1 MKLLSRQ
8 GGIGP
13 SSSNAHVACCSICG
27 GEHDTNECVDSEQVQ
42 FVNNYNRNAPNNP
55 YSNTYNPGWTNHPNF
70 GWKDQG
76 NQQRPTNP
84 PGFQSRQP
92 QAETK
97 PSWEIAVEKLAKV
110 TSDRFEQVEGR
121 LDQLAGMYRN
131 LEVQIGQIANVIN
144 NRNPGELPSKTEVN
158 PREHVNAII
167 LRSGK
172 TVEGFDFENSGGEKD
187 KKQAIEGEQESQND
201 HVIIDIDA
209 LHPKLNSNVIPFPH
223 RLKKDGQDREFEKFF
238 KMFKQLHI
246 NIPFIDAITQIP
258 SYARFLK
265 DIMSKKRK
273 IVDNEMIALTEEC
286 SALIKNKLPPKLKDP
301 GSFSIPCTIGQL
313 HFSNDL
319 CDLGASVSLM
329 PLSVARRLGLQ
340 ELKATNI
347 TLQLADR
354 SITRSMGILENVLIK
369 VRQSIIPVDFVVLDI
384 EEDVRM
390 PIILGR
396 PFLAT
401 ARTII
406 DVEKGKL
413 ILRVNGEELEFN
425 LDNKDGSIEPTT
437 LVSNMPYDE
446 KINQERTEEVKF
458 INVLGTN
465 FHGVGTKEEKIRME
479 VGLINSPFHEENSEK
494 LSQFRKDK
502 QNPLQGE
509 VEPLYDKSNIP
520 PWHLRKLDYEDQCM
534 VHHMVDWLGSFDPW
548 GENLSLML

>member
-1 MKLLSRQ
+1 
-8 GGIGP
+8 
-13 SSSNAHVACCSICG
+13 
-27 GEHDTNECVDSEQVQ
+27 
-42 FVNNYNRNAPNNP
+42 
-55 YSNTYNPGWTNHPNF
+55 
-70 GWKDQG
+70 
-76 NQQRPTNP
+76 
-84 PGFQSRQP
+84 
-92 QAETK
+92 
-97 PSWEIAVEKLAKV
+97 
-110 TSDRFEQVEGR
+110 
-121 LDQLAGMYRN
+121 MYRN

-172 TVEGFDFENSGGEKD
+172 TVEGFDFENSGCEKD
-187 KKQAIEGEQESQND
+187 KKQAIEGE
-201 HVIIDIDA
+201 
-209 LHPKLNSNVIPFPH
+209 
-223 RLKKDGQDREFEKFF
+223 LKKDGQDREFEKFF

-313 HFSNDL
+313 HFSNAL

-354 SITRSMGILENVLIK
+354 SITRPMGILENVLIK

-425 LDNKDGSIEPTT
+425 LDNKEGNIEPTA

-446 KINQERTEEVKF
+446 KVNQERTEEVKF

-479 VGLINSPFHEENSEK
+479 VGLINSPFHEESGEK

-548 GENLSLML
+548 GENRSLML

>member
-1 MKLLSRQ
+1 MDTLNMLSAQMNNVMKILSRQ
-8 GGIGP
+8 GGVSP
-13 SSSNAHVACCSICG
+13 SSSNAHVACCSFCG
-27 GEHDTNECVDSEQVQ
+27 GEHDINECVDSEQVQ

-55 YSNTYNPGWTNHPNF
+55 YSNTYNPGWRNHPNF

-84 PGFQSRQP
+84 PGFQPRQP

-110 TSDRFEQVEGR
+110 TSDRFERVEGR
-121 LDQLAGMYRN
+121 LDQLTTMYRN

-144 NRNPGELPSKTEVN
+144 NRNPGELSSKTEVN

-209 LHPKLNSNVIPFPH
+209 LHPKLNSHLNSNVIPFPH
-223 RLKKDGQDREFEKFF
+223 RLKKDRQDREFEKFF

-313 HFSNDL
+313 HFSNAL
-319 CDLGASVSLM
+319 CDLL
-329 PLSVARRLGLQ
+329 
-340 ELKATNI
+340 T
-347 TLQLADR
+347 
-354 SITRSMGILENVLIK
+354 IL
-369 VRQSIIPVDFVVLDI
+369 
-384 EEDVRM
+384 
-390 PIILGR
+390 
-396 PFLAT
+396 T
-401 ARTII
+401 
-406 DVEKGKL
+406 
-413 ILRVNGEELEFN
+413 
-425 LDNKDGSIEPTT
+425 
-437 LVSNMPYDE
+437 
-446 KINQERTEEVKF
+446 
-458 INVLGTN
+458 
-465 FHGVGTKEEKIRME
+465 
-479 VGLINSPFHEENSEK
+479 
-494 LSQFRKDK
+494 
-502 QNPLQGE
+502 
-509 VEPLYDKSNIP
+509 
-520 PWHLRKLDYEDQCM
+520 KLD
-534 VHHMVDWLGSFDPW
+534 L
-548 GENLSLML
+548 

>member
-1 MKLLSRQ
+1 MDTLNMLSAQMNNVMKLLSRQ
-8 GGIGP
+8 GGVSP
-13 SSSNAHVACCSICG
+13 SSSNAHVACCSFCG
-27 GEHDTNECVDSEQVQ
+27 GEHDINECVDSEQVQ

-55 YSNTYNPGWTNHPNF
+55 YSNTYNPGWRNHPNF

-84 PGFQSRQP
+84 PGFQPRQP

-110 TSDRFEQVEGR
+110 TSDRFERVEGK
-121 LDQLAGMYRN
+121 LDQLTTMYRN
-131 LEVQIGQIANVIN
+131 VEVQIGQIANVIN

-209 LHPKLNSNVIPFPH
+209 LHPKLNSHLNSNVIPFPH

-313 HFSNDL
+313 HFSNAL

-354 SITRSMGILENVLIK
+354 SITRPTGILENVLIK

-401 ARTII
+401 ARTMI

-425 LDNKDGSIEPTT
+425 LENKEGNIEPTA

-446 KINQERTEEVKF
+446 KVNQERTEEVKF
-458 INVLGTN
+458 INVL
-465 FHGVGTKEEKIRME
+465 
-479 VGLINSPFHEENSEK
+479 ENGEK

-534 VHHMVDWLGSFDPW
+534 VHHMVDWFGSFDPW

>member
-1 MKLLSRQ
+1 MKEVIRD
-8 GGIGP
+8 
-13 SSSNAHVACCSICG
+13 V
-27 GEHDTNECVDSEQVQ
+27 TQVQ

-55 YSNTYNPGWTNHPNF
+55 YSNTYNPGWRNHPNF

-84 PGFQSRQP
+84 PGFQPRQP

-110 TSDRFEQVEGR
+110 TSDRFERVEGR

-144 NRNPGELPSKTEVN
+144 NRNPGELPS
-158 PREHVNAII
+158 
-167 LRSGK
+167 
-172 TVEGFDFENSGGEKD
+172 GEKD

-313 HFSNDL
+313 HFSNAL

-354 SITRSMGILENVLIK
+354 SITRPTGILENVLIK

-425 LDNKDGSIEPTT
+425 LDNKEGSIEPTA

-446 KINQERTEEVKF
+446 KVNQERTEEVKF
-458 INVLGTN
+458 INAL
-465 FHGVGTKEEKIRME
+465 
-479 VGLINSPFHEENSEK
+479 ENGEK

-520 PWHLRKLDYEDQCM
+520 PWHLRKLDYEDQSM

-548 GENLSLML
+548 GENRSLML